1 MQKRTTPQLTE
12 PNLEE
17 TVMNSEI
24 SEGSGNVFDDLGLS
38 NPRERQA
45 KAQIAVH
52 IANLIESA
60 GWKQVEA
67 AEKMGL
73 KQPDIS
79 NIINGRLKGFT
90 LDRLFDCLDSLGQK
104 VEIEISPR
112 AEPKDE
118 QRFLVTY

>member
-1 MQKRTTPQLTE
+1 
-12 PNLEE
+12 
-17 TVMNSEI
+17 MNSEI

-112 AEPKDE
+112 SETKDE